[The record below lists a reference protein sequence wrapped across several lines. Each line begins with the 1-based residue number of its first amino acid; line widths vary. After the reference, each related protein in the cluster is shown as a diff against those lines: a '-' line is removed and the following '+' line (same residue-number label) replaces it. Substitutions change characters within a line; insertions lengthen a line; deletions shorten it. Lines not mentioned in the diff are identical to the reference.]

1 MSPTRMDETGV
12 SNVLSCAVA
21 IQSPT
26 SIILFTE
33 DRLPGDRSPGDR
45 SPGDRSPGDRLPGEN
60 DDQLSN
66 STVISFI

>member
-26 SIILFTE
+26 SIILFTG

-45 SPGDRSPGDRLPGEN
+45 SPGEN

>member
-45 SPGDRSPGDRLPGEN
+45 SPGDRLPGEN